1 MTDQIPAPID
11 MALRAVIKQY
21 DTTQDTNQ
29 LIKDIAI
36 ICIVTENNE
45 LPETL
50 KTLLMGVDME
60 KAMQRTLDGLEV
72 RE

>member
-1 MTDQIPAPID
+1 MTNQIPAPVD

-29 LIKDIAI
+29 LIEDIAI
-36 ICIVTENNE
+36 ICVVTETSE

-50 KTLLMGVDME
+50 KTLLMGGDME